1 MTVISVHSFS
11 DIGTLE
17 MQLADWTKGLGILSL
32 TAVLCAAVAAQET
45 EPTQEPEEPEV
56 KKPAV
61 VMKGRFDLLGLSGY
75 GSGGRFGLTTFG
87 RLTGF
92 GHGSSF
98 GTPVGFGKDLNIYQE
113 TSLQVSS
120 GEASKFKWSG
130 TLVGS
135 SVYGAFGSQSLPGAG
150 GFTSGLWD
158 GYLQDLWVSFDS
170 MLLGNDYNVRFG
182 RVGYQIG
189 DFILKKGDVTP
200 AFANERWDNGDF
212 HFDGGI
218 VGMPFGQ
225 AKLTVFGGWA
235 DPKTFGGRVLEPM
248 IGGVVDE
255 LLGVELTA
263 PIGDNGKLKAAYLMQ
278 DSDQMLG
285 GANRVNTYGAEFKI
299 NSGQISFGGKYSKTV
314 LSRNTHTVNDTNNAA
329 WDVDM
334 GYRFNKTRALL
345 GFRRV
350 ESAFL
355 AAGSW
360 DRIGHIWNPTGF
372 DEFRVGAE
380 YEAADKLDFDVNV
393 RMIKGLP
400 SIGNLN
406 MTTGDKCLS
415 LRLGARYEFSPR
427 SAAVA
432 RIETYNFNYK
442 VGNDP
447 NAAWL
452 ILGWE
457 GDAGKDASV
466 RFYYETGGAD
476 DRGAVN
482 NLFGGKFAGGQ
493 LAIQYSL
500 KF

>member
-1 MTVISVHSFS
+1 MALMS
-11 DIGTLE
+11 
-17 MQLADWTKGLGILSL
+17 
-32 TAVLCAAVAAQET
+32 AVCLAQES
-45 EPTQEPEEPEV
+45 EPPQEQEEPEV

-61 VMKGRFDLLGLSGY
+61 VLKGQFDILGLSGY

-87 RLTGF
+87 RFTGF

-98 GTPVGFGKDLNIYQE
+98 GLPVRFGKDVNIYQE
-113 TSLQVSS
+113 TALTASS
-120 GEASKFKWSG
+120 GEGSKFKWTG

-158 GYLQDLWVSFDS
+158 AYLQDLSISFDS
-170 MLLGNDYNVRFG
+170 SLLGNDYNVKLG

-200 AFANERWDNGDF
+200 AYSNPRWDNGDF
-212 HFDGGI
+212 HFDGGVI
-218 VGMPFGQ
+218 GMPFGQ
-225 AKLTVFGGWA
+225 AQLTVFGGFA

-248 IGGVVDE
+248 IGGFVDE
-255 LLGVELTA
+255 LVGVELKS
-263 PIGDNGKLKAAYLMQ
+263 PVGDNGKLKAAYVMQ
-278 DSDQMLG
+278 DSDQMMG
-285 GANRVNTYGAEFKI
+285 GVNRINTYGGEFGI
-299 NSGQISFGGKYSKTV
+299 NSGQIRFSGKYSKTV

-329 WDVDM
+329 WDAEF
-334 GYRFNKTRALL
+334 GYRFNKTNAKF

-350 ESAFL
+350 ESMFF

-380 YEAADKLDFDVNV
+380 HELTDKLDIDAGV

-400 SIGNLN
+400 TPGNLN
-406 MTTGDKCLS
+406 MVTGDKCLS
-415 LRLGARYEFSPR
+415 WSAGARYEFSDK
-427 SAAVA
+427 SAAVL
-432 RIETYNFNYK
+432 RLETYNFNYK
-442 VGNDP
+442 LGNDP
-447 NAAWL
+447 QAVWV

-457 GDAGKDASV
+457 GVAGKNGMF
-466 RFYYETGGAD
+466 RFYYENGGAD

-482 NLFGGKFAGGQ
+482 PLFGGKFTGGQ
-493 LAIQYSL
+493 LALQYSL